1 MTTGRINQ
9 VTESCVLPLG
19 RSHAAL
25 LSFNAGPLCSPV
37 HNIAPQIQELPALAP
52 NIRPCPPNDK
62 ATTLHPSTQHRTP
75 DARVAGSCT
84 QRTTLPTKLQSV
96 HPAPS
101 TQNRTQIQE
110 LPALAPNIR
119 PCPPNYRVS
128 QHCPRG
134 EPRPRYEIATP
145 IAQQRDSDKEQV
157 LRVCKSMTWICG
169 RVSTK
174 SCERNCTAALLESKC
189 TMDPTQHAKTC
200 CLSPS
205 QRGRGPPGP
214 FPGITSCRTRLRT
227 CQSTTTNPTTPST
240 RKGYAQPTHLD
251 LL

>member
-37 HNIAPQIQELPALAP
+37 HNIAP
-52 NIRPCPPNDK
+52 
-62 ATTLHPSTQHRTP
+62 
-75 DARVAGSCT
+75 
-84 QRTTLPTKLQSV
+84 
-96 HPAPS
+96 
-101 TQNRTQIQE
+101 QIQE